1 MRVLRVFFLGLV
13 YGWFMRWIIDEIYT
27 KDNLRMITNENE
39 YLRDR
44 IQVLESIRSSR
55 RTLEQQP
62 VSTPNPPERKLPAPS
77 PVHSPTPASSRK
89 DDLKLIKGVGPKL
102 EEKLNYAGV
111 MTFDQL
117 SRLTAEEVQRILGTS
132 KRAAQNADNLISQAK
147 KFAQEQSRN
156 Q

>member
-13 YGWFMRWIIDEIYT
+13 YGWLIRWIIDEIYA

-44 IQVLESIRSSR
+44 IKALEAVRSSPSLPAER
-55 RTLEQQP
+55 SAMTAQPMQP
-62 VSTPNPPERKLPAPS
+62 VEPISAFSPP
-77 PVHSPTPASSRK
+77 PVSSRSSK

-102 EEKLNYAGV
+102 EEKLNQAGV

-117 SRLTAEEVQRILGTS
+117 SQLTSEELQRILGTS
-132 KRAAQNADNLISQAK
+132 KRATQNADNLISQAK
-147 KFAQEQSRN
+147 KFARN
-156 Q
+156 HPNR